1 MLFRNEG
8 SLQTQWLTLQ
18 EVPPLLIA
26 SSHETGLTS
35 EQVAGVRQRYGRS
48 PARYDA
54 IFDEID
60 ALSLAGAELLQ
71 ARNYDALG
79 LLMNI
84 CHGLLNAIEVSTP
97 QLEHIV
103 ALARQAGAAGAKLTG
118 GGGGGS
124 VVALCPTNLERVQE
138 ALQQAG
144 YRVMVLKQ

>member
-1 MLFRNEG
+1 MLFRNDGALEIE
-8 SLQTQWLTLQ
+8 SLTLQ
-18 EVPPLLIA
+18 EAPPLLIA

-35 EQVAGVRQRYGRS
+35 EQVAGVRRRHGQS

-60 ALSLAGAELLQ
+60 ELSLAGAELLRV
-71 ARNYDALG
+71 RNYDELG

-118 GGGGGS
+118 AGGGGS
-124 VVALCPTNLERVQE
+124 VVVLCPTDSQRVQE

-144 YRVMVLKQ
+144 YRVMVLK

>member
-1 MLFRNEG
+1 
-8 SLQTQWLTLQ
+8 
-18 EVPPLLIA
+18 
-26 SSHETGLTS
+26 
-35 EQVAGVRQRYGRS
+35 
-48 PARYDA
+48 
-54 IFDEID
+54 
-60 ALSLAGAELLQ
+60 
-71 ARNYDALG
+71 
-79 LLMNI
+79 MNI

-124 VVALCPTNLERVQE
+124 VVALCPANLERVQE